1 MAKPNKL
8 QYLPSILLISSNTH
22 TTDLLTDILQDA
34 GFKLEFAH
42 NMEEGIQKAIDIL
55 PSIITIE
62 KSPNI
67 SSLET
72 CRKLRQHKI
81 LEDIP
86 LVMVIGKGEV
96 DEKASGLSCGVDDF
110 LDKPFEE
117 VQVLARFRSLTKF
130 NRKHYLLADLSRF
143 SWMVEHAQE
152 GYLMLDNSGNI
163 HYANERGARL
173 LNLPEDFFGLP
184 FMRVVEKQYV
194 VKPEET
200 WQGWLE
206 DPAPC
211 FLVQP
216 ESPTARAFWV
226 VLEAHEPPEG
236 LEYLRLVRL
245 RDVTERMSIYQDMRR
260 FHTIITH
267 KLRTPMSMMNMSLT
281 LMKKQLEVLSPAE
294 IKDYLNSAI
303 KGADRLADEIRAILS
318 YIDAPLALN
327 LGNPMVVKELKEMIR
342 SLAKNLGIEKISL
355 SIPDALLGEVM
366 AITPDAME
374 MILHEL
380 FQNSRKH
387 HPAHAPQ
394 IEVNISQTNAEYIQ
408 FIISDNGLNL
418 SNEQLNW
425 AWLPYF
431 QGEKDFT
438 GENPGLG
445 LGFPMVATLVWKA
458 GGAINLNNR
467 ADMPGITVKISIPL
481 ESTMQKME
489 RDAAPFGA

>member
-1 MAKPNKL
+1 MNSQHL
-8 QYLPSILLISSNTH
+8 TTILLISSNLQSTRH
-22 TTDLLTDILQDA
+22 LQNILQDA
-34 GFKLEFAH
+34 GFKMEFAQH
-42 NMEEGIQKAIDIL
+42 ADEGVQKAVDLL

-62 KSPNI
+62 KSPHINAI
-67 SSLET
+67 ET
-72 CRKLRQHKI
+72 CRQLRFHKV

-86 LVMVIGKGEV
+86 ILMATGKEDIG
-96 DEKASGLSCGVDDF
+96 EKAIGLSCGVDDF

-152 GYLMLDNSGNI
+152 GYLMLDRSGNI
-163 HYANERGARL
+163 HYANERGIRL

-184 FMRVVEKQYV
+184 FLRVVEKQYV

-200 WQGWLE
+200 WAGWLE

-211 FLVQP
+211 FLIQP

-226 VLEAHEPPEG
+226 VLEAHEPPDG
-236 LEYLRLVRL
+236 LDYLRLVRL

-281 LMKKQLEVLSPAE
+281 FMKKQLELLSADE
-294 IKDYLNSAI
+294 IKEYLNSAI
-303 KGADRLADEIRAILS
+303 KGADRLAEEIRAILS

-327 LGNPMVVKELKEMIR
+327 LGSPMAMSELKDMVKLL
-342 SLAKNLGIEKISL
+342 SKSLGIEHISL
-355 SIPDALLGEVM
+355 SVPAELGHEMLAV
-366 AITPDAME
+366 TPDAME
-374 MILHEL
+374 IILHEL
-380 FQNSRKH
+380 FENSRKY
-387 HPAHAPQ
+387 HPTHAPL
-394 IEVNISQTNAEYIQ
+394 IGMIVSQSTPGYIH
-408 FIISDNGLNL
+408 FVISDNGLNL

-458 GGAINLNNR
+458 GGTIHLNNR
-467 ADMPGITVKISIPL
+467 TDIPGITVTINIPL
-481 ESTMQKME
+481 ESTMRKVE
-489 RDAAPFGA
+489 RDAAPFGN